1 MFEHFL
7 YLLFYIH
14 TIFVRT
20 HYDWMRARSIAHR
33 CTGQHPYLIFGPTF
47 QFIQNNARL
56 VQSGDG
62 RLIVGAANIHEEYL
76 VIDNT
81 AIWTFR
87 WRWQPIYGNC
97 SGTGGRGS
105 NIARRGTWYY
115 RYKLERVQ
123 VCVMISWILFNSF
136 YLNVRIFVF
145 FYLFLL
151 RKWLSFLKT
160 KIIL

>member
-1 MFEHFL
+1 
-7 YLLFYIH
+7 
-14 TIFVRT
+14 
-20 HYDWMRARSIAHR
+20 MRARSIAHR

-62 RLIVGAANIHEEYL
+62 GLIVGAANIHEEYL

-136 YLNVRIFVF
+136 YFNVRIFVF
-145 FYLFLL
+145 FCGLFLL